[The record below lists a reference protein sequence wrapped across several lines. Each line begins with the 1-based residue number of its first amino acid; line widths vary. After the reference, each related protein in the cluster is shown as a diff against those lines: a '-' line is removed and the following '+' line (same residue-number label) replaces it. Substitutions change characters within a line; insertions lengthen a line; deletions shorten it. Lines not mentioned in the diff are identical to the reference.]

1 MLGQQNRISFVFALC
16 AVIAATVASAETET
30 WTEYFE
36 GTPPT
41 SGNQTIKTGHTVVI
55 NDAEM
60 EVSKGISELRVPA
73 GAVIQFN
80 TTSAPAFSIEPEFAA
95 MGGTSG
101 TIEKISD
108 SDWTMAKHAKRFCGT
123 YIIHA
128 GKVTCGALEA
138 FGPRDSLTSSDLYV
152 CKGATLTLSAQSAY
166 LGCVRL
172 HLAGTFEL
180 GGNSAFKNSVFRF
193 LTLED
198 DATISVARNATV
210 DAFNAENPSYIDLNG
225 HNLTFT
231 GTSVLTLKNGSF
243 KGEGNVTVAAGTSS
257 KRHVLGLDNFSP
269 EAGSDGGFTM
279 ENYTALSAASPVQ
292 MRWPFT
298 LNSETVF
305 LDGPGCVTFSGGLVG
320 SEANIRA
327 FYSNAVAGGCAA
339 FPGRTV
345 NLGHEPTDGDFPT
358 IDDGALW
365 VGHNA
370 TGGLRV
376 AEGMVVSNKLVVGGI
391 SNSKSYQIGN
401 GSVCQTGG
409 EVDILGTKGGTNLRN
424 GATIGWSAHGYY
436 EIAGGETR
444 VLGHLILGMASPGVL
459 AQYGGTFEQVPH
471 PLAPDVLPVFYTSMM
486 ANDMD
491 ATNVPSVVYVKA
503 GTMKLASV
511 TLAQGKGAVSVMTLD
526 GPEAS
531 VETPERIYVGS
542 DQTATVV
549 ATINL
554 NGGALATPYVS
565 FLRNSQMERLYVNFN
580 GGTFKAMPRTV
591 TSQLTTLFG
600 IPNGNVPPVT
610 RVTVGPQGAAID
622 TSGRSGLSVD
632 VPLAAP
638 TGKVVTAVPFA
649 AEAGWTVSPYVE
661 IVDPEGTGAGAT
673 AFAEFDSATGTLT
686 GIKVTSGG
694 WNYSS
699 AVAKLYVSKTC
710 VREIACTLG
719 DAATGGSFTKKGAGR
734 LDLKAANTYGGDTV
748 VEGGA
753 LRLCVAGA
761 LPEGS
766 TVVLRGGSI
775 ETAEGVEFPSSIR
788 IDMTDLDPNVQ
799 YVLCENYRGETVPDI
814 DDIPNGW
821 KVVLKN
827 GKLIL
832 KFVRGLMLILR

>member
-1 MLGQQNRISFVFALC
+1 MSRQQNRFSFVFALC
-16 AVIAATVASAETET
+16 AVIAATVSSAETET
-30 WTEYFE
+30 WTEYF
-36 GTPPT
+36 GGALPT
-41 SGNQTIKTGHTVVI
+41 SGKQTIAAGHTVVI

-60 EVSKGISELRVPA
+60 QVSKGISELRVPA

-80 TTSAPAFSIEPEFAA
+80 TTSAPVFVIEPSNGSS
-95 MGGTSG
+95 GGTSG
-101 TIEKISD
+101 TVEKISD
-108 SDWTMAKHAKRFCGT
+108 SDWTMKKHARRFCGT
-123 YIIHA
+123 YVIHA
-128 GKVTCGALEA
+128 GKVTADATDA
-138 FGPRDSLTSSDLYV
+138 FGPRDSLKSSDLYV
-152 CKGATLTLSAQSAY
+152 CKGATLTLSGQSAY
-166 LGCVRL
+166 FGCVRL
-172 HLAGTFEL
+172 HLAGTLEL
-180 GGNSAFKNSVFRF
+180 GGNSAFANTVFRF

-198 DATISVARNATV
+198 DATISVSQKAVV
-210 DAFNAENPSYIDLNG
+210 DAFNADNPSYIDLNG
-225 HNLTFT
+225 HDLTFK
-231 GTSVLTLKNGSF
+231 GTKVLTLKNGSF
-243 KGEGNVTVAAGTSS
+243 KGEGNVIVAAGTSS
-257 KRHVLGLDNFSP
+257 APHVLGLDNFSV
-269 EAGSDGGFTM
+269 EASAGDAFTM
-279 ENYTALSAASPVQ
+279 ENHTTLSVAKPMEMTREFALSGDSVC
-292 MRWPFT
+292 
-298 LNSETVF
+298 
-305 LDGPGCVTFSGGLVG
+305 LDGPGCVTFSGGISG
-320 SEANIRA
+320 TEANVRA
-327 FYSNAVAGGCAA
+327 FYANAIAGGCAS

-345 NLGHEPTDGDFPT
+345 NLGHEPAGGDFSD
-358 IDDGALW
+358 IDAGALW
-365 VGHNA
+365 VGHGA

-376 AEGMVVSNKLVVGGI
+376 VTGSIVSNKLVVGGF
-391 SNSKSYQIGN
+391 NNTRTYQIGN
-401 GSVCQTGG
+401 GSICQTGG
-409 EVDILGTKGGTNLRN
+409 EVDILGTKSDTNLRN
-424 GATIGWSAHGYY
+424 GAAIGWSAHGYY
-436 EIAGGETR
+436 EIAGGATR
-444 VLGHLILGMASPGVL
+444 VLGYLVLGMASPGIL

-471 PLAPDVLPVFYTSMM
+471 PLSPNLLPSLYTSMS
-486 ANDMD
+486 ANDVD
-491 ATNVPSVVYVKA
+491 ATNIPSVVYVKA
-503 GTMKLASV
+503 GAMKLGSAM
-511 TLAQGKGAVSVMTLD
+511 LAHGRSAVGVFTLD
-526 GPEAS
+526 GPDAS
-531 VETPERIYVGS
+531 VETPARIYFAGNAGS
-542 DQTATVV
+542 DGRL
-549 ATINL
+549 TINL
-554 NGGALATPYVS
+554 NGGTLATPYVS
-565 FLRNSQMERLYVNFN
+565 FLRNSQMGRLYVNFN
-580 GGTFKAMPRTV
+580 GGTFKAMPRTE

-600 IPNGNVPPVT
+600 IPNGSVPPVT

-649 AEAGWTVSPYVE
+649 AETGWTVSPYVE